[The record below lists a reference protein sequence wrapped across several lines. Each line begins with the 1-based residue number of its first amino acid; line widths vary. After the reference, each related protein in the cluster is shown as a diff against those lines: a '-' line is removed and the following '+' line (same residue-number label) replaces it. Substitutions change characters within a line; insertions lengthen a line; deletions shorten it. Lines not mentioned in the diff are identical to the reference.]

1 MVQLARGKGI
11 FWFGWH
17 AATDRH
23 RLSMQWA
30 SPFSHPLLSCSASLS
45 QMETYCV
52 HDLPWGCSLG
62 SKSCA
67 TIQGRGL
74 RGLEINS
81 KKEGKIF
88 TLSLLCASRTTF
100 FFLPTLFKT
109 RIKAV
114 FSPFLIQKAA
124 LRILLPPILLKFIS
138 YSYSNLKKNRQAER
152 CRLMWMKVSHH
163 QETRYILPLQS
174 IYQQSRD
181 IWKLSFSF
189 WKGFT
194 SIFVSITSNFSFHY
208 FFFFFSTKR
217 KKKKTKNPSTFKI
230 QKRFHGLKEWPRRT
244 SEVLLD
250 TWHTQRHRVG
260 DGKINLWHWRSQRNG
275 PTCATADTIFL
286 FTASLKDVG
295 EE

>member
-1 MVQLARGKGI
+1 VCIKDHI
-11 FWFGWH
+11 
-17 AATDRH
+17 
-23 RLSMQWA
+23 
-30 SPFSHPLLSCSASLS
+30 
-45 QMETYCV
+45 
-52 HDLPWGCSLG
+52 
-62 SKSCA
+62 
-67 TIQGRGL
+67 
-74 RGLEINS
+74 
-81 KKEGKIF
+81 
-88 TLSLLCASRTTF
+88 

-208 FFFFFSTKR
+208 FFLSFFLSFSTKR
-217 KKKKTKNPSTFKI
+217 KKTKKPTNLQNPEAFS
-230 QKRFHGLKEWPRRT
+230 WP
-244 SEVLLD
+244 
-250 TWHTQRHRVG
+250 
-260 DGKINLWHWRSQRNG
+260 
-275 PTCATADTIFL
+275 
-286 FTASLKDVG
+286 
-295 EE
+295 

>member
-1 MVQLARGKGI
+1 MCIKDHI
-11 FWFGWH
+11 
-17 AATDRH
+17 
-23 RLSMQWA
+23 
-30 SPFSHPLLSCSASLS
+30 
-45 QMETYCV
+45 
-52 HDLPWGCSLG
+52 
-62 SKSCA
+62 
-67 TIQGRGL
+67 
-74 RGLEINS
+74 
-81 KKEGKIF
+81 
-88 TLSLLCASRTTF
+88 

-208 FFFFFSTKR
+208 FFLSFFLFQPR
-217 KKKKTKNPSTFKI
+217 EKKQKNPPTFKI
-230 QKRFHGLKEWPRRT
+230 QKRFHGLKEWPWRGF
-244 SEVLLD
+244 
-250 TWHTQRHRVG
+250 VG
-260 DGKINLWHWRSQRNG
+260 HLTYTEAQSWWW
-275 PTCATADTIFL
+275 
-286 FTASLKDVG
+286 
-295 EE
+295 